1 VIVCKFGGTSVAD
14 GAAIR
19 RLVAI
24 VAARAEDRPL
34 VVVSALAGVT
44 DGLLALA
51 AAVHAGDSEAL
62 DGGIGA
68 LVRRHETV
76 ARELP
81 GADSAL
87 DTLRADAE
95 ALHAL
100 LAAALGRRLRPAE
113 VDHVAGQ
120 GELWSSRLVA
130 GALTGAGLPAAWAD
144 IRPIMVTDDRFGRA
158 TPYVQVLNNR
168 ARECLSPLS
177 ESGLIPVTQGFIGAT
192 ADGVPTTLGRGGSD
206 FTAALLGAALG
217 ASRVEIWTDVDGLM
231 TADPR
236 IVPTARTLTA
246 ASYDEAAELAT
257 FGAKVLHP
265 ATAMPLVRAGIPIVI
280 LNSTRPELPGTT
292 IEPSAELAR
301 MGDSPIRSI
310 SWKRGIT
317 VINVRAPR
325 MLGAYGFLRAMFEV
339 FERHEVVVDVLA
351 SGEVSVS
358 LTVED
363 RSRLE
368 PVIQELSELGEVWT
382 EDRRAIVSVVGI
394 GLRGTPGLAS
404 RIFRAVQPANVEV
417 ISQGASAINM
427 TFVVREEDGPDVV
440 RRLHAEFFGYRR
452 T

>member
-14 GAAIR
+14 AAAIR

-24 VAARAEDRPL
+24 VSDRADERPL

-44 DGLLALA
+44 NGLLGLA
-51 AAVHAGDSEAL
+51 AAVHAGDEGAL
-62 DGGIGA
+62 NGAIDA
-68 LVRRHETV
+68 LVRRHESV
-76 ARELP
+76 AGELP
-81 GADSAL
+81 GAEPAAESV
-87 DTLRADAE
+87 RADAE
-95 ALHAL
+95 SLRPSL
-100 LAAALGRRLRPAE
+100 LAALGQRLRPAE
-113 VDHVAGQ
+113 IDELVGH
-120 GELWSSRLVA
+120 GELWSSRLVS
-130 GALTGAGLPAAWAD
+130 GAMSGAGVTTAWAD

-158 TPYVQVLNNR
+158 TPYVQVFNNR
-168 ARECLSPLS
+168 ARECLRPLL
-177 ESGLIPVTQGFIGAT
+177 ENDLIPVTQGFIGAT
-192 ADGVPTTLGRGGSD
+192 YEGVPTTLGRGGSD
-206 FTAALLGAALG
+206 LTAALLGAALG
-217 ASRVEIWTDVDGLM
+217 ATRVEIWTDVDGLM

-236 IVPTARTLTA
+236 IVPGARTLSA
-246 ASYDEAAELAT
+246 ASYEEAAELAT

-265 ATAMPLVRAGIPIVI
+265 ATAMPLVRAGIPIVV

-292 IEPSAELAR
+292 IEPSAELER

-363 RSRLE
+363 RARLD
-368 PVIQELSELGEVWT
+368 PVVRELSELGEVWT
-382 EDRRAIVSVVGI
+382 EDGRAIVSVVGI

-440 RRLHAEFFGYRR
+440 RRLHDEFFSAS
-452 T
+452 

>member
-14 GAAIR
+14 AAAIR
-19 RLVAI
+19 RLVTI
-24 VAARAEDRPL
+24 VEARLAERPL

-44 DGLLALA
+44 DGLLRLA
-51 AAVHAGDSEAL
+51 IATHAGDAQAVDDAIDAL
-62 DGGIGA
+62 A
-68 LVRRHETV
+68 RRHEAV
-76 ARELP
+76 AGELP
-81 GADSAL
+81 GARATGPLIRKDMASLRSSLASAF
-87 DTLRADAE
+87 
-95 ALHAL
+95 
-100 LAAALGRRLRPAE
+100 GRRLRAAE
-113 VDHVAGQ
+113 LDELTGY

-130 GALTGAGLPAAWAD
+130 GALSGAGIPAAWAD
-144 IRPIMVTDDRFGRA
+144 VRPIMVTDDRFGRA
-158 TPYVQVLNNR
+158 TPYVQVVNTR
-168 ARECLSPLS
+168 ARDCLRPLLDD
-177 ESGLIPVTQGFIGAT
+177 ELVPVTQGFIGAT
-192 ADGVPTTLGRGGSD
+192 PDGVPTTLGRGGSD

-217 ASRVEIWTDVDGLM
+217 AARVEIWTDVNGLM

-236 IVPTARTLTA
+236 IVPSARTLSA
-246 ASYDEAAELAT
+246 ASYEEAAELAT

-265 ATAMPLVRAGIPIVI
+265 ATAMPLVRAGIPIVV

-292 IEPSAELAR
+292 IEPSAELER

-363 RSRLE
+363 PSR
-368 PVIQELSELGEVWT
+368 IQAVVRELSELGEVWT
-382 EDRRAIVSVVGI
+382 DDARAIVSVVGI
-394 GLRGTPGLAS
+394 GLRKTPGLAS
-404 RIFRAVQPANVEV
+404 RIFGAVQPANVEV

-440 RRLHAEFFGYRR
+440 RRLHAEFFG
-452 T
+452 